1 MELFR
6 LLGIEPGVTAVIGS
20 GGKTSLLACLAREV
34 SGTVILTTTTH
45 IHPFAGVPLLTGA
58 DENELRRALAQNR
71 VVCLGTPVENDK
83 LTAPA
88 VPIARLA
95 ALADFVLVEADG
107 SRGLPIKAHAPHEP
121 VIPPEARQT
130 ICVVGASGFGQPIAQ
145 AVHRPERFC
154 ALTDAN
160 PENVVSP
167 ALAARALLA
176 EGLADT
182 VFLNQMD
189 ACAVP
194 VEPFAAPLRRAGVPV
209 FGGSLQNGVW
219 DAL

>member
-6 LLGIEPGVTAVIGS
+6 LLGIEPGITAVIGS
-20 GGKTSLLACLAREV
+20 GGKTSLLARLARELP
-34 SGTVILTTTTH
+34 GTVLLTTTTH
-45 IHPFAGVPLLTGA
+45 IRPFAGVPLLTCA
-58 DENELRRALAQNR
+58 DEDELRRVLTRDR
-71 VVCLGTPVENDK
+71 VLCLGTRAENGK

-88 VPIARLA
+88 VPIAHLA

-107 SRGLPIKAHAPHEP
+107 SRSLPIKAHAPHEP

-130 ICVVGASGFGQPIAQ
+130 ICVVGASGFGRPITQ
-145 AVHRPERFC
+145 TVHRPERFC
-154 ALTDAN
+154 ALTGAK

-167 ALAARALLA
+167 ALTARVLLA
-176 EGLADT
+176 EGLADA

-189 ACAVP
+189 ACAVQ
-194 VEPFAAPLRRAGVPV
+194 VEQFAAPLRQAGVPG